1 MLSAWRTVP
10 TPCPNGYRRNNSY
23 PCLHVHKIFIY
34 TPLRLLHLQYVQ
46 LLDNTVEWKTVFKM
60 KRKVGVADEQPPE
73 NQDNQ
78 GKKKKLS
85 GDVSPTMRDRFASNL
100 FSSDSVKQYSKAYA
114 NSEPYKHAVVS
125 GLVDDAL
132 LRSVRREILENIHF
146 TPKETDI
153 YKIHQSGDLANLD
166 GLDPA
171 ALEKLPSLLQLR
183 DALYSSDF
191 RRWISEVSGAGPV
204 SGLKTDMAVNVYVPG
219 CHLLCHDDVIGSRRV
234 SYILYLTDPDVRWQP
249 SWGGALRLY
258 STDEKTGDD
267 GKKYQVPREMWSK
280 VIPPAWTQLSFFEV
294 RPGESF
300 HDVEEVYHRSKDVE
314 AEVDGGRV
322 RMAISGWFHIPQ
334 EGEEG
339 YEVGLEE
346 RLAEQSSL
354 QQLQGS
360 KADQFDEPQ
369 ICWLGDADRF
379 PEEETTD
386 EDGGGVEEGGLTAK
400 DLGYLLQ
407 YMNPS
412 LLTPDIVDE
421 LNDLFADESMIQL
434 TSFLNPK
441 FSVQLREHMVKLD
454 ANETQKHTRQFN
466 SARPPHKHRYCYLQ
480 HTGDSVAEP
489 TDPFDRLLHSFL
501 PSTAFRKWLSLVSG
515 LSVRRTAVMAR
526 RFRRGL
532 DYQLAQGHESNEPQL
547 EYTLNVTPSAGW
559 GADEAEEHD
568 READAG
574 ERSAGRSQNDSLIGG
589 NDGRAGMSE
598 ENDGVP
604 SRGEHDAEEDNVGG
618 YELYMASDDMDDS
631 STASSAVQVP
641 ASVQSHTGVGQ
652 RRSAKSNSH
661 TDPAVYRSA
670 EDEDDD
676 GILFSNPASWNTFTL
691 VLRDAGTLKF
701 VKYVSARAQGDR
713 WDFTGGVEVVDGELV
728 EAQEE

>member
-1 MLSAWRTVP
+1 
-10 TPCPNGYRRNNSY
+10 
-23 PCLHVHKIFIY
+23 
-34 TPLRLLHLQYVQ
+34 
-46 LLDNTVEWKTVFKM
+46 M
-60 KRKVGVADEQPPE
+60 KRKAGVVEEQHSE

-85 GDVSPTMRDRFASNL
+85 DVSPSMRDRFAPNL
-100 FSSDSVKQYSKAYA
+100 FSPDSVKKYSSAYA
-114 NSEPYKHAVVS
+114 NSGPYKHAVVS
-125 GLVDDAL
+125 GLVNDAL
-132 LRSVRREILENIHF
+132 LRSVRREILDNIHF

-191 RRWISEVSGAGPV
+191 RGWISEVSGAGHV
-204 SGLKTDMAVNVYVPG
+204 SGKKTDMAVNVYVPG

-234 SYILYLTDPDVRWQP
+234 SYILYLTDPDLRWQP

-258 STDEKTGDD
+258 PTNERTGND

-280 VIPPAWTQLSFFEV
+280 VIPPAWNQLSFFEV

-300 HDVEEVYHRSKDVE
+300 HDVEEVYHRKMDVGME
-314 AEVDGGRV
+314 EDGGRV

-339 YEVGLEE
+339 YEAGLEE

-354 QQLQGS
+354 QQLQGG

-369 ICWLGDADRF
+369 TCWLGDADKF
-379 PEEETTD
+379 PEEEGGDTD
-386 EDGGGVEEGGLTAK
+386 ENCNGEDEGCLTAK
-400 DLGYLLQ
+400 DLELLLQ

-421 LNDLFADESMIQL
+421 LNDHFADESMIQL
-434 TSFLNPK
+434 SSFLHPK
-441 FSVQLREHMVKLD
+441 FGDQLREYMATMD
-454 ANETQKHTRQFN
+454 ANEDHEHTRKFRC
-466 SARPPHKHRYCYLQ
+466 ARPPHKHRYCYLQ
-480 HTGDSVAEP
+480 KTAESVAEP
-489 TDPFDRLLHSFL
+489 TNPVDRLLHSFL

-532 DYQLAQGHESNEPQL
+532 DYQLAQGHESEPQL

-559 GADEAEEHD
+559 GADDTEEHD
-568 READAG
+568 GGADDG
-574 ERSAGRSQNDSLIGG
+574 VRSHSRSQNDNVMGG
-589 NDGRAGMSE
+589 DKDQNGLYE
-598 ENDGVP
+598 ENGRNP
-604 SRGEHDAEEDNVGG
+604 PMGEHDGDDNVGG
-618 YELYMASDDMDDS
+618 YELYMAGDDMDDS
-631 STASSAVQVP
+631 STAASVAQVP
-641 ASVQSHTGVGQ
+641 ASVQSHTGAGQ
-652 RRSAKSNSH
+652 RRPAKSTSH
-661 TDPAVYRSA
+661 SDPAVYRSA
-670 EDEDDD
+670 EDEEDD
-676 GILFSNPASWNTFTL
+676 GILFSNPASWNTFSL

-713 WDFTGGVEVVDGELV
+713 WDFTGSVEVVDE
-728 EAQEE
+728 EPPEIQEE